1 MPDPPIQGYQLGV
14 DVGGTFTDVYVFN
27 PHGQT
32 ARAKVPTT
40 TPDQSIGIQQGIA
53 KVRELL
59 HGQQDGWA
67 GSFQF
72 IHHGTTTATNAVLE
86 GKGARTAL
94 VVTAGHKDILA
105 LRRSQIPG
113 GLGAWLHFTPPD
125 PIVPLERV
133 VQCRERMSVHG
144 EPVAAVD
151 EDALRRSLRELAVQ
165 QQPPEAVA
173 ISLLNS
179 HSNDAHERLVAR
191 VVREELGE
199 AVAVIASADV
209 LREIGEYER
218 TVTTCTNALVKPVVQ
233 TYLRTLAATLADET
247 DTIRVL
253 KSDGGLT
260 SLALAG
266 ELPVNILM
274 SGPAGGAKGVA
285 DVVAH
290 STPYKNLITLDM
302 GGTSTDCALVYN
314 GQPQLRRETVV
325 DNLSVRAPAVDI
337 KTVGAGGGSITTYME
352 LTETLRVGPESAGA
366 SPGPAC
372 YAKGGRQATVT
383 DANLVLG
390 YLPQTL
396 LGGDFQLDVQA
407 AVAAVDD
414 IAAQMQ
420 LPTRQTA
427 EDIIAL
433 VNETMYGALRLV
445 SVEQGYDPRDF
456 ALVAFGGAG
465 PLHGNAVGQLLGAW
479 PVIIPPS
486 PGILCAQGDVTT
498 KLSHELS
505 TTFIRRVS
513 ETPVAEARGQYAVL
527 EQQCRHTLE
536 RSSAAAAVWKA
547 QYQADL
553 RYKGQALTIT
563 VSLAADELQGDDSE
577 SWHAALRAKFD
588 RQHQQLFTY
597 CLPDFELELMRLGV
611 VLEDAS
617 PGIDIPAVRAG
628 DSREPPADA
637 LVGEQTI
644 IVQGLE
650 QQARLWDRQRLSR
663 EGICVSGPCIIT
675 EMDSNTLVLPGYYGQ
690 IDRIGNIL
698 ISPVDDDEEKN
709 QKQPREASDSH
720 TPESAGQLVKTTPLI
735 STLVSAA
742 LASIRG
748 EMDKMMLRCS
758 MSPAIR
764 EQQDEFNVI
773 TTAQGQML
781 VGQFGSF
788 ITQFLAVWHG
798 SIDEGDV
805 FVTNDTYQVQGAIS
819 HLNDVIVLL
828 PIFHDHRLIGW
839 ASQFGHLTDVG
850 GIVPG
855 SMSINATSVFDD
867 GVQIPCIKLYA
878 RGVVNADLVELL
890 CRNSRQP
897 AWYRSDLTALVAAC
911 SMAATRVR
919 ELASRFGVEVY
930 LAACAELLHRNRTG
944 LAKIVERQFDDRE
957 SSFTDF
963 VDDDGH
969 GVGPWALACSMKKV
983 DGHRLRFDWA
993 GTAPQSSH
1001 SINFY
1006 LSETMFRMFIGYYL
1020 IAAAAPGTVI
1030 NDGFHD
1036 LIDVHIPE
1044 GSVLKPVRPAPISC
1058 RTHLMGRTL
1067 DIVQALIGQKQDS
1080 YQAAAGFSD
1089 SPHFFYSGFKPSG
1102 EWYQLYQIGF
1112 GGVPARQAGDGPDC
1126 HCLFPAI
1133 KSIPTESIELNY
1145 PLRIEANESV
1155 ADSGG
1160 PGYFRGGNAQR
1171 TLYRFLARG
1180 EFSLHDDRWFTKPW
1194 GLRGGKPGQR
1204 SRKVLYRRQ
1213 SGNTT
1218 PEILPS
1224 KCDHV
1229 RVDPGDLLEW
1239 VTWGGGGLG
1248 DPLTRPA
1255 EKVALEARRKLVT
1268 VEGAR
1273 RGYGVVVSPE
1283 GFAVNEAET
1292 DELRTQMRLERAQ
1305 LGEEA
1310 PVYDRGGS
1318 IEELSRTAVEET
1330 GLQAPLP
1337 QWEMELYGPHVA
1349 LEYVQNWYAQMKQ
1362 QGGWALQ

>member
-1 MPDPPIQGYQLGV
+1 MGDAQPDQGYQLGV
-14 DVGGTFTDVYVFN
+14 DVGGTFTDVYVFT
-27 PHGQT
+27 PCGQT
-32 ARAKVPTT
+32 VRAKVPTT
-40 TPDQSIGIQQGIA
+40 IPDQSIGIKNGISKA
-53 KVRELL
+53 RLILKE
-59 HGQQDGWA
+59 QFGWA
-67 GSFQF
+67 GTFQF

-113 GLGAWLHFTPPD
+113 GLGAWLHWTPPE

-133 VQCRERMSVHG
+133 VQCKERMSVQG
-144 EPVAAVD
+144 EPVTAVD
-151 EDALRRSLRELAVQ
+151 VQDLRDGLRELAKQ
-165 QQPPEAVA
+165 KPEAVA

-179 HSNDAHERLVAR
+179 HSNDKHEREVKE
-191 VVREELGE
+191 VVREELGSQ
-199 AVAVIASADV
+199 VAVICSADV
-209 LREIGEYER
+209 LREVGEYER
-218 TVTTCTNALVKPVVQ
+218 TVTTCTNTLVKPVVQ
-233 TYLRTLAATLADET
+233 TYLQNLSQALAKESE
-247 DTIRVL
+247 TIRVL

-260 SLALAG
+260 SLTLAS

-274 SGPAGGAKGVA
+274 SGPAGGVKGVA
-285 DVVAH
+285 DVVARG
-290 STPYKNLITLDM
+290 TPYKNLITLDM
-302 GGTSTDCALVYN
+302 GGTSTDCALIYN

-325 DNLSVRAPAVDI
+325 DNLSVKAPAVDI

-366 SPGPAC
+366 VPGPAC
-372 YAKGGRQATVT
+372 YEKGGKQATVT

-390 YLPQTL
+390 YLPRNL
-396 LGGDFQLDVQA
+396 LGGDFALNMEA
-407 AVAAVDD
+407 ALTAVSE
-414 IAAQMQ
+414 IASQMK
-420 LPTRQTA
+420 LPVTQTA
-427 EDIIAL
+427 EDIITII
-433 VNETMYGALRLV
+433 NETMYGALRLV

-465 PLHGNAVGQLLGAW
+465 PLHANAVGQLLGAW

-498 KLSHELS
+498 KLRHEQS
-505 TTFIRRVS
+505 TTFIHLVS
-513 ETPVAEARGQYAVL
+513 ETNVSEINEQYRIL
-527 EQQCRHTLE
+527 EEKCRETLQ
-536 RSSAAAAVWKA
+536 RSSGENWPMTWKSA
-547 QYQADL
+547 YQADL

-563 VSLAADELQGDDSE
+563 VDMTDEELKLSAE
-577 SWHAALRAKFD
+577 EWNAILRERFD
-588 RQHQQLFTY
+588 QQHQQLFTY
-597 CLPDFELELMRLGV
+597 TLPDFELELMRLGV
-611 VLEDAS
+611 ILEDAS
-617 PGIDIPAVRAG
+617 PSIDIPSVEKATSP
-628 DSREPPADA
+628 DPPAGA
-637 LVGEQTI
+637 KLGEQTI
-644 IVQGLE
+644 IVQGKE
-650 QQARLWDRQRLSR
+650 QLATLWDRQQITNQ
-663 EGICVSGPCIIT
+663 GIQVVGPCIVS
-675 EMDSNTLVLPGYYGQ
+675 EMDSNTLILPGYFGEV
-690 IDRIGNIL
+690 DKIGNIL
-698 ISPVDDDEEKN
+698 INPLDKRPVAPI
-709 QKQPREASDSH
+709 QHTAASAN
-720 TPESAGQLVKTTPLI
+720 ELVKSTPLI
-735 STLVSAA
+735 PTLISST

-773 TTAQGQML
+773 TDANGKML

-788 ITQFLAVWHG
+788 ITEFLKIWHG
-798 SIDEGDV
+798 TIEEGDI
-805 FVTNDTYQVQGAIS
+805 FITNDTYQVQGAIS
-819 HLNDVIVLL
+819 HLNDIIVFL
-828 PIFHDHRLIGW
+828 PIFHEHRLIGY
-839 ASQFGHLTDVG
+839 ASQFGHITDVG

-867 GVQIPCIKLYA
+867 GVQIPCIKLYSK
-878 RGVVNADLVELL
+878 GVMNADIVELL

-897 AWYRSDLTALVAAC
+897 AWYRSDLTAIIAAC

-919 ELASRFGVEVY
+919 ELATRFGQEVY
-930 LAACAELLHRNRTG
+930 LASCNELLYRNRTG
-944 LAKIVERQFDDRE
+944 FAKIVERQFNDNDTI
-957 SSFTDF
+957 FTDF

-969 GVGPWALACSMKKV
+969 GVGPWALTCSMKKV
-983 DGHRLRFDWA
+983 DGNRLMFDWS
-993 GTAPQSSH
+993 GTSPQSEH

-1030 NDGFHD
+1030 NDGFHE

-1044 GSVLKPVRPAPISC
+1044 GTVLKPVRPAPISC

-1067 DIVQALIGQKQDS
+1067 DIVQALIGQKNSD

-1160 PGYFRGGNAQR
+1160 AGYFRGGNAQR

-1194 GLRGGKPGQR
+1194 GLKGGKPGQR
-1204 SRKVLYRRQ
+1204 SSKVLYRY
-1213 SGNTT
+1213 SKYAVD
-1218 PEILPS
+1218 PPKEILPS
-1224 KCDHV
+1224 KCDHI

-1255 EKVALEARRKLVT
+1255 EKVALEVHRKLVT
-1268 VEGAR
+1268 IEGAR
-1273 RGYGVVVSPE
+1273 QGYGVVVRDDFTVDQE
-1283 GFAVNEAET
+1283 KTKA
-1292 DELRTQMRLERAQ
+1292 LRTKMKMEQTQ
-1305 LGEEA
+1305 ISSTSI
-1310 PVYDRGGS
+1310 YDRGGNLD
-1318 IEELSRTAVEET
+1318 ILRETCLKET
-1330 GLQAPLP
+1330 GLEAPLP
-1337 QWEMELYGPHVA
+1337 QWETELYGPHSG
-1349 LEYVQNWYAQMKQ
+1349 LEYVQNWYAEMKVNK
-1362 QGGWALQ
+1362 GWQLD

>member
-1 MPDPPIQGYQLGV
+1 MGDAQFYQGYQLGV
-14 DVGGTFTDVYVFN
+14 DVGGTFTDVYVFT

-32 ARAKVPTT
+32 VRAKVPTT
-40 TPDQSIGIQQGIA
+40 IPDQSVGIKNGIA
-53 KVRELL
+53 KARLILKEKF
-59 HGQQDGWA
+59 GWS
-67 GSFQF
+67 GTFQF

-113 GLGAWLHFTPPD
+113 GLGAWLHWTPPE

-133 VQCRERMSVHG
+133 VQCKERMSVQG
-144 EPVAAVD
+144 EPVTAVD
-151 EDALRRSLRELAVQ
+151 VEDLRQGLQELAKQ
-165 QQPPEAVA
+165 KPEAVA

-179 HSNDAHERLVAR
+179 HSNDKHEREVKEI
-191 VVREELGE
+191 VRKELGPE
-199 AVAVIASADV
+199 VAVICSADV
-209 LREIGEYER
+209 LREVGEYER
-218 TVTTCTNALVKPVVQ
+218 TVTTCTNTLVKPVVE
-233 TYLRTLAATLADET
+233 TYLRNLSQTLAEESE
-247 DTIRVL
+247 TIRVL

-260 SLALAG
+260 SLTLAS

-274 SGPAGGAKGVA
+274 SGPAGGVKGVA
-285 DVVAH
+285 DVVAR

-302 GGTSTDCALVYN
+302 GGTSTDCALIYN

-325 DNLSVRAPAVDI
+325 ENLSVRSPAVDI

-366 SPGPAC
+366 VPGPAC
-372 YAKGGRQATVT
+372 YEKGGKQATVT

-390 YLPQTL
+390 YLPKTL
-396 LGGDFQLDVQA
+396 LGGDFALNMEA
-407 AVAAVDD
+407 ALSAVGE
-414 IAAQMQ
+414 IASQMK
-420 LPTRQTA
+420 LSVTQTA
-427 EDIIAL
+427 EDIISII
-433 VNETMYGALRLV
+433 NETMYGALRLV

-465 PLHGNAVGQLLGAW
+465 PLHANAVGQLLGAW
-479 PVIIPPS
+479 PVIVPPS

-498 KLSHELS
+498 KLRHEQS
-505 TTFIRRVS
+505 TTFIRLVS
-513 ETPVAEARGQYAVL
+513 ETTTDEAQKQYKCL
-527 EQQCRHTLE
+527 EHQCRETLTK
-536 RSSAAAAVWKA
+536 SSGVNWPVTWKPS
-547 QYQADL
+547 YQADL

-563 VSLAADELQGDDSE
+563 VDLLAEELILDTQG
-577 SWHAALRAKFD
+577 WHKILREKFD
-588 RQHQQLFTY
+588 QQHEQLFTY

-611 VLEDAS
+611 VLEEAS
-617 PGIDIPAVRAG
+617 PSIDIPKVGKAKTT
-628 DSREPPADA
+628 EPPVDA
-637 LVGEQTI
+637 KIGEQTI
-644 IVQGLE
+644 IVQGKE
-650 QQARLWDRQRLSR
+650 QLATLWDRQKITK
-663 EGICVSGPCIIT
+663 EGVRVEGPCIIS
-675 EMDSNTLVLPGYYGQ
+675 EMDSNTLILPGYIGE
-690 IDRIGNIL
+690 IDSIGNIL
-698 ISPVDDDEEKN
+698 INPLDKKAADVT
-709 QKQPREASDSH
+709 QH
-720 TPESAGQLVKTTPLI
+720 TAESANQLVKSTPLI
-735 STLVSAA
+735 PTLISST

-773 TTAQGQML
+773 TDANGKML

-788 ITQFLAVWHG
+788 ITEFLKVWHG
-798 SIDEGDV
+798 TIEEGDI
-805 FVTNDTYQVQGAIS
+805 FITNDTYQVQGAIS
-819 HLNDVIVLL
+819 HLNDIIVFL
-828 PIFHDHRLIGW
+828 PIFHEHRLIGY

-867 GVQIPCIKLYA
+867 GVQIPCIKLFNK
-878 RGVVNADLVELL
+878 GVMNEDIVELL

-897 AWYRSDLTALVAAC
+897 AWYRSDLTAIIAAC

-919 ELASRFGVEVY
+919 ELATRFGQEVY
-930 LAACAELLHRNRTG
+930 LASCNELLYRNRSG
-944 LAKIVERQFDDRE
+944 LAKIVERQFDDEE
-957 SSFTDF
+957 STFTDY

-969 GVGPWALACSMKKV
+969 GVGPWRLSCSMEKI
-983 DGHRLRFDWA
+983 DGNRLKFDWK
-993 GTAPQSSH
+993 GTSPQSQH

-1006 LSETMFRMFIGYYL
+1006 LSETMFKMFIGYYL

-1044 GSVLKPVRPAPISC
+1044 GTVLKPVRPAPISC

-1067 DIVQALIGQKQDS
+1067 DIVQALIGQKDDA

-1089 SPHFFYSGFKPSG
+1089 SPHFFYSGFKPNG

-1160 PGYFRGGNAQR
+1160 PGFFRGGNAQR

-1194 GLRGGKPGQR
+1194 GLKGSAENPPT
-1204 SRKVLYRRQ
+1204 V
-1213 SGNTT
+1213 
-1218 PEILPS
+1218 ILPS
-1224 KCDHV
+1224 KCDHI

-1239 VTWGGGGLG
+1239 ITWGGGGLG

-1255 EKVALEARRKLVT
+1255 EKVALEVHRKLVT
-1268 VEGAR
+1268 IEGAR
-1273 RGYGVVVSPE
+1273 KGYGVVVKDDFTVDEE
-1283 GFAVNEAET
+1283 GT
-1292 DELRTQMRLERAQ
+1292 KTLRAQMTKERAE
-1305 LGEEA
+1305 LGDV
-1310 PVYDRGGS
+1310 PLYDRGGGL
-1318 IEELSRTAVEET
+1318 EELRKTCLEET
-1330 GLQAPLP
+1330 GLEPPIP
-1337 QWEMELYGPHVA
+1337 QWDTELYGPHSG
-1349 LEYVQNWYAQMKQ
+1349 LKYVQNWYEMMRLLSKTAREQAQQ
-1362 QGGWALQ
+1362 NRDQGSI

>member
-1 MPDPPIQGYQLGV
+1 MGDSQPDQGYQLGV
-14 DVGGTFTDVYVFN
+14 DVGGTFTDVYVFT
-27 PHGQT
+27 PCGQT
-32 ARAKVPTT
+32 VRAKVPTT
-40 TPDQSIGIQQGIA
+40 IPDQSVGIKNGIA
-53 KVRELL
+53 KARLIL
-59 HGQQDGWA
+59 NDQFGWS
-67 GSFQF
+67 GTFQF

-113 GLGAWLHFTPPD
+113 GLGAWLHWTPPE

-133 VQCRERMSVHG
+133 IQCKERMSVQG
-144 EPVAAVD
+144 EPVTAVD
-151 EDALRRSLRELAVQ
+151 VEDLRNGLRELAKQ
-165 QQPPEAVA
+165 NPEAVA

-179 HSNDAHERLVAR
+179 HSNDKHEREVKE
-191 VVREELGE
+191 VVCEELGPE
-199 AVAVIASADV
+199 VAVICSADV
-209 LREIGEYER
+209 LREVGEYER
-218 TVTTCTNALVKPVVQ
+218 TVTTCTNTLVKPVVQ
-233 TYLRTLAATLADET
+233 TYLQNLSEALAKESE
-247 DTIRVL
+247 TIRVL

-260 SLALAG
+260 SLILAS

-274 SGPAGGAKGVA
+274 SGPAGGVKGVA
-285 DVVAH
+285 DVVARG
-290 STPYKNLITLDM
+290 TPYKNLITLDM
-302 GGTSTDCALVYN
+302 GGTSTDCALIYN

-325 DNLSVRAPAVDI
+325 DNLSVRSPAVDI

-366 SPGPAC
+366 VPGPAC
-372 YAKGGRQATVT
+372 YEKGGKQATVT

-390 YLPQTL
+390 YLPKNL
-396 LGGDFQLDVQA
+396 LGGDFALNMESA
-407 AVAAVDD
+407 LTAVSE
-414 IAAQMQ
+414 IASQMK
-420 LPTRQTA
+420 LPVTQTA
-427 EDIIAL
+427 EDIITII
-433 VNETMYGALRLV
+433 NETMYGALRLV

-465 PLHGNAVGQLLGAW
+465 PLHANAVGQLLGAW

-498 KLSHELS
+498 KLRHEQS
-505 TTFIRRVS
+505 TTFIHLVS
-513 ETPVAEARGQYAVL
+513 ETNVSEVNEQFCML
-527 EQQCRHTLE
+527 EKECRETLQ
-536 RSSAAAAVWKA
+536 RSSGENWPTTWKA
-547 QYQADL
+547 AYQADL

-563 VSLAADELQGDDSE
+563 VDMAAEDLKLSADAWDTI
-577 SWHAALRAKFD
+577 LRERFD
-588 RQHQQLFTY
+588 QQHQQLFTY
-597 CLPDFELELMRLGV
+597 TLPDFELELMRLGV
-611 VLEDAS
+611 ILEDAS
-617 PGIDIPAVRAG
+617 PSIGIPKVEKAT
-628 DSREPPADA
+628 SSEPPTDA
-637 LVGEQTI
+637 KLGEQTI
-644 IVQGLE
+644 IVQGKE
-650 QQARLWDRQRLSR
+650 QLATLWDRQKITKQ
-663 EGICVSGPCIIT
+663 GVQIVGPCIVS
-675 EMDSNTLVLPGYYGQ
+675 EMDSNTLVLPGYFGE
-690 IDRIGNIL
+690 IDEIGNIL
-698 ISPVDDDEEKN
+698 IQPLNKKPVAPI
-709 QKQPREASDSH
+709 QHTAASAN
-720 TPESAGQLVKTTPLI
+720 ELVKSTPLI
-735 STLVSAA
+735 PTLISST

-773 TTAQGQML
+773 TDANGKML

-788 ITQFLAVWHG
+788 ITEFLKIWHG
-798 SIDEGDV
+798 TIEEGDI
-805 FVTNDTYQVQGAIS
+805 FITNDTYQVQGAIS
-819 HLNDVIVLL
+819 HLNDIIVFL
-828 PIFHDHRLIGW
+828 PIFHEHRLIGY
-839 ASQFGHLTDVG
+839 ASQFGHITDVG

-878 RGVVNADLVELL
+878 KGVMNADIVELL

-897 AWYRSDLTALVAAC
+897 AWYRSDLTAIIAAC

-919 ELASRFGVEVY
+919 ELATRFSQEVY
-930 LAACAELLHRNRTG
+930 LASCNEHLYRNRTG
-944 LAKIVERQFDDRE
+944 LAKIVERQFNDND
-957 SSFTDF
+957 SKFTDF

-969 GVGPWALACSMKKV
+969 GVGPWALTCSMKKV
-983 DGHRLRFDWA
+983 DGNRLMFDWS
-993 GTAPQSSH
+993 GTSPQSEH

-1030 NDGFHD
+1030 NDGFHE

-1044 GSVLKPVRPAPISC
+1044 GTVLKPVRPAPISC

-1067 DIVQALIGQKQDS
+1067 DIVQALIGQKNSD

-1089 SPHFFYSGFKPSG
+1089 SPHFFYSGFKPNG

-1160 PGYFRGGNAQR
+1160 AGYFRGGNAQR

-1194 GLRGGKPGQR
+1194 GLKGGKPGQR
-1204 SRKVLYRRQ
+1204 SSKVLYRYSKCAADPPR
-1213 SGNTT
+1213 
-1218 PEILPS
+1218 EILPS
-1224 KCDHV
+1224 KCDHI

-1255 EKVALEARRKLVT
+1255 EKVALEVHRKLVT
-1268 VEGAR
+1268 IEGAR
-1273 RGYGVVVSPE
+1273 RGYGVVVRSDFTVDRE
-1283 GFAVNEAET
+1283 ETEA
-1292 DELRTQMRLERAQ
+1292 LRMKKKMEHTQMSSESI
-1305 LGEEA
+1305 
-1310 PVYDRGGS
+1310 YDRGGS
-1318 IEELSRTAVEET
+1318 LDTLRETCLKET
-1330 GLQAPLP
+1330 GLEAPLP
-1337 QWEMELYGPHVA
+1337 QWETELYGPHSG
-1349 LEYVQNWYAQMKQ
+1349 LEYVQKWYSEMKVNK
-1362 QGGWALQ
+1362 GWQLD

>member
-1 MPDPPIQGYQLGV
+1 MSDSPTNQGYKLGV
-14 DVGGTFTDVYVFN
+14 DVGGTFTDVYIFT

-32 ARAKVPTT
+32 VRAKVPTT
-40 TPDQSIGIQQGIA
+40 IPDQSVGIQNGITKA
-53 KVRELL
+53 RQLL
-59 HGQQDGWA
+59 KERFDWSGT
-67 GSFQF
+67 FQF

-86 GKGARTAL
+86 GKGARTGL
-94 VVTAGHKDILA
+94 VVTSGHKDILA

-113 GLGAWLHFTPPD
+113 GLGAWLNFTPPD
-125 PIVPLERV
+125 PVVPLERV
-133 VQCRERMSVHG
+133 VQCTERMSVHG
-144 EPVAAVD
+144 EPVTDVD
-151 EDALRRSLRELAVQ
+151 VEGLRHSLQALVRQR
-165 QQPPEAVA
+165 PEAVA

-179 HSNDAHERLVAR
+179 HSNDAHERIVAR
-191 VVREELGE
+191 VVQEELGPD
-199 AVAVIASADV
+199 VAVICSADV
-209 LREIGEYER
+209 LREVGEYER

-233 TYLRTLAATLADET
+233 TYLRNLSEKLAPES

-302 GGTSTDCALVYN
+302 GGTSTDCALIYN

-325 DNLSVRAPAVDI
+325 ENLSVRSPAVDI
-337 KTVGAGGGSITTYME
+337 HTVGAGGGSITTYME

-366 SPGPAC
+366 APGPAC
-372 YAKGGRQATVT
+372 YGKGGRQATVT

-390 YLPQTL
+390 YLPKTL
-396 LGGDFQLDVQA
+396 LGGEFALDVQA
-407 AVAAVDD
+407 AVAAVED
-414 IAAQMQ
+414 IATQMK
-420 LPTRQTA
+420 LPVPQTA
-427 EDIIAL
+427 EDIITII
-433 VNETMYGALRLV
+433 NETMYGALRLV
-445 SVEQGYDPRDF
+445 SVEQGYDPREF

-465 PLHGNAVGQLLGAW
+465 PLHANAVGELLGAW
-479 PVIIPPS
+479 PVIVPPS

-498 KLSHELS
+498 KLSHEQS
-505 TTFIRRVS
+505 TTFIRLIT
-513 ETPVAEARGQYAVL
+513 ETTAEDARARYAAL
-527 EQQCRHTLE
+527 EAQCRETLQRTAGE
-536 RSSAAAAVWKA
+536 SGPTEWTSK
-547 QYQADL
+547 YQADL

-563 VSLAADELQGDDSE
+563 VDLDAAELAALDTPG
-577 SWHAALRAKFD
+577 WHGGLRAKFD

-597 CLPDFELELMRLGV
+597 TLPDFELELMRLGV

-617 PGIDIPAVRAG
+617 PGIDIPQVGAAA
-628 DSREPPADA
+628 SPAPPAEA
-637 LVGEQTI
+637 RVGEQTI
-644 IVQGLE
+644 IVRGVE
-650 QQARLWDRQRLSR
+650 QTATLWDRQSITQQGVR
-663 EGICVSGPCIIT
+663 VDGPCIIT
-675 EMDSNTLVLPGYYGQ
+675 EMDSNTLILPGYYGE
-690 IDRIGNIL
+690 IDAIGNIL
-698 ISPVDDDEEKN
+698 IQPVDHK
-709 QKQPREASDSH
+709 PRDAVESH
-720 TPESAGQLVKTTPLI
+720 TPETAGELVRSTPLI
-735 STLVSAA
+735 PTLVGAA
-742 LASIRG
+742 LGSIRG

-773 TTAQGQML
+773 TNSAGKML

-788 ITQFLAVWHG
+788 ITQFLEIWHG
-798 SIDEGDV
+798 TIEEGDI

-819 HLNDVIVLL
+819 HLNDLIVLL
-828 PIFHDHRLIGW
+828 PIFHEGQIIGW

-850 GIVPG
+850 GMVPG
-855 SMSINATSVFDD
+855 SMSINSTSVFDD
-867 GVQIPCIKLYA
+867 GVQVPCVKLYA
-878 RGVVNADLVELL
+878 RGVLNADLIELL
-890 CRNSRQP
+890 ARNSRQP
-897 AWYRSDLTALVAAC
+897 AWYRSDLSALVAAC
-911 SMAATRVR
+911 TMAATRVR
-919 ELASRFGVEVY
+919 ELAARFGREVY
-930 LAACAELLHRNRTG
+930 LAACAELLHRNRAG
-944 LAKIVERQFDDRE
+944 LAKIVERQFDDLE
-957 SSFTDF
+957 SRFTDF

-969 GVGPWALACSMKKV
+969 GVGPWALSCSMRKI
-983 DGHRLRFDWA
+983 DGNRLRFDWS
-993 GTAPQSSH
+993 GTSPQSTH

-1036 LIDVHIPE
+1036 LVDVYIPE
-1044 GSVLKPVRPAPISC
+1044 GTVLKPVRPAPISC

-1067 DIVQALIGQKQDS
+1067 DIVQALIGQKHDA

-1089 SPHFFYSGFKPSG
+1089 SPHFFYSGFKPDG

-1145 PLRIEANESV
+1145 PLRIEANESM

-1160 PGYFRGGNAQR
+1160 PGFYRGGNAQR

-1194 GLRGGKPGQR
+1194 GLKGGKPGSR
-1204 SRKVLYRRQ
+1204 SRKVLYRHSQ
-1213 SGNTT
+1213 SATNPPT
-1218 PEILPS
+1218 EILPS

-1255 EKVALEARRKLVT
+1255 EKVALEVSRHLVT
-1268 VEGAR
+1268 FDGAR
-1273 RGYGVVVSPE
+1273 QGYGVVVTE
-1283 GFAVNEAET
+1283 DYKVDTAAT
-1292 DELRTQMRLERAQ
+1292 DALRTEMRLERAQ
-1305 LGEEA
+1305 LGEP
-1310 PVYDRGGS
+1310 PVYDRGGT
-1318 IEELSRTAVEET
+1318 IEELRQSCLAET
-1330 GLQAPLP
+1330 GLEPPLP
-1337 QWEMELYGPHVA
+1337 QWEVDVYGPHSGVP
-1349 LEYVQNWYAQMKQ
+1349 YVRQWYDEMKTKN
-1362 QGGWALQ
+1362 GWDL

>member
-1 MPDPPIQGYQLGV
+1 MHGPADQGYQLGV
-14 DVGGTFTDVYVFN
+14 DVGGTFTDVYVFT
-27 PHGQT
+27 PHGKT
-32 ARAKVPTT
+32 VRAKVPTSL
-40 TPDQSIGIQQGIA
+40 PDQSIGIQQGIA
-53 KVRELL
+53 KARGILKE
-59 HGQQDGWA
+59 QFGWS
-67 GSFQF
+67 GTFQF

-94 VVTAGHKDILA
+94 IVTAGHKDVLA

-113 GLGAWLHFTPPD
+113 GLGAWLHWTPPE

-133 VQCRERMSVHG
+133 VQCKERMSVQG
-144 EPVAAVD
+144 DPVTPVD
-151 EDALRRSLRELAVQ
+151 IEDLRQSLRDLARQ
-165 QQPPEAVA
+165 KPEAVA

-179 HSNDAHERLVAR
+179 HSNDAHEREVEKI
-191 VVREELGE
+191 VRQELGSE
-199 AVAVIASADV
+199 IAINCSADV
-209 LREIGEYER
+209 LREVGEYER
-218 TVTTCTNALVKPVVQ
+218 TVTTCTNTLVKPVVEK
-233 TYLRTLAATLADET
+233 YLHNLSESLATESEA
-247 DTIRVL
+247 IRVL

-260 SLALAG
+260 SLTLAS

-274 SGPAGGAKGVA
+274 SGPAGGVKGVA
-285 DVVAH
+285 DVVAR

-302 GGTSTDCALVYN
+302 GGTSTDCALIYN

-325 DNLSVRAPAVDI
+325 ESHSVRAPAVDI

-352 LTETLRVGPESAGA
+352 LTDTLRVGPESAGA
-366 SPGPAC
+366 TPGPAS
-372 YAKGGRQATVT
+372 YGKGGNQATVT

-390 YLPQTL
+390 YLPKTL
-396 LGGDFQLDVQA
+396 LGGEFALDVAAATA
-407 AVAAVDD
+407 AVED
-414 IAAQMQ
+414 IARQMK
-420 LPTRQTA
+420 LPLIQTA
-427 EDIIAL
+427 EDIITII
-433 VNETMYGALRLV
+433 NETMYGALRLV
-445 SVEQGYDPRDF
+445 SVEQGYDPREF

-465 PLHGNAVGQLLGAW
+465 PLHANAVGELLGAW

-498 KLSHELS
+498 KLRHEQS
-505 TTFIRRVS
+505 ATFIRIVS
-513 ETPVAEARGQYAVL
+513 STTVTEAREQYQSL
-527 EQQCRHTLE
+527 DRECRETLS
-536 RSSAAAAVWKA
+536 RTAGDLWPVSWKTA
-547 QYQADL
+547 YQADL
-553 RYKGQALTIT
+553 RYKGQALMITIDLDERD
-563 VSLAADELQGDDSE
+563 LALGTEE
-577 SWHAALRAKFD
+577 WHHVLRRKFD
-588 RQHQQLFTY
+588 QQHQQMFTY

-617 PGIDIPAVRAG
+617 PSIEVPHVEKATM
-628 DSREPPADA
+628 PPSDA
-637 LVGEQTI
+637 KIGEQTI
-644 IVQGLE
+644 VVQGEEKL
-650 QQARLWDRQRLSR
+650 ATLWDRQKITKH
-663 EGICVSGPCIIT
+663 GIRVDGPCIIS
-675 EMDSNTLVLPGYYGQ
+675 EMDSNTLILPGYFGE
-690 IDRIGNIL
+690 IDSIGNIL
-698 ISPVDDDEEKN
+698 INPVDK
-709 QKQPREASDSH
+709 KPPVAVSH
-720 TPESAGQLVKTTPLI
+720 TAESAKELVTTTPLI
-735 STLVSAA
+735 PTLISST

-773 TTAQGQML
+773 TDCDGKML

-788 ITQFLAVWHG
+788 ITQFLDVWDG
-798 SIDEGDV
+798 SIEEGDV
-805 FVTNDTYQVQGAIS
+805 FITNDTYQVQGAIS
-819 HLNDVIVLL
+819 HLNDIIALL
-828 PIFHDHRLIGW
+828 PIFHNGRLIGF

-867 GVQIPCIKLYA
+867 GVQIPCIKLYS
-878 RGVVNADLVELL
+878 RGVMNKDLVDLL

-897 AWYRSDLTALVAAC
+897 AWYRSDLTAIVASC
-911 SMAATRVR
+911 SMAATRVC
-919 ELASRFGVEVY
+919 ELATRFGAEVY
-930 LAACAELLHRNRTG
+930 LAACSELLSRNRSG
-944 LAKIVERQFDDRE
+944 FAKIIERQFDDQE
-957 SSFTDF
+957 SIFTDF

-969 GVGPWALACSMKKV
+969 GVGPWALTCSMKKI
-983 DGHRLRFDWA
+983 DGNRLKFDWS
-993 GTAPQSSH
+993 GTSPQSER

-1036 LIDVHIPE
+1036 LIDVHIPQ

-1058 RTHLMGRTL
+1058 RTHLLGRTL

-1089 SPHFFYSGFKPSG
+1089 SPHFFYSGFKPDG

-1133 KSIPTESIELNY
+1133 KSIPTEIIELNY

-1160 PGYFRGGNAQR
+1160 AGYHRGGNAQR

-1194 GLRGGKPGQR
+1194 GLKGGKPGQR
-1204 SRKVLYRRQ
+1204 SRKILYRY
-1213 SGNTT
+1213 SKSEDSPPT
-1218 PEILPS
+1218 EILPS

-1255 EKVALEARRKLVT
+1255 EKVALEVHRKLVT

-1273 RGYGVVVSPE
+1273 IAYGVVVKDD
-1283 GFAVNEAET
+1283 FTVHEAET
-1292 DELRTQMRLERAQ
+1292 EALRTQLQMQRSQ
-1305 LGEEA
+1305 LDQ
-1310 PVYDRGGS
+1310 PSIYDRGGS
-1318 IEELSRTAVEET
+1318 IEQLRKTCLQET
-1330 GLQAPLP
+1330 GLDAPLP
-1337 QWEMELYGPHVA
+1337 QWETDLYGPHA
-1349 LEYVQNWYAQMKQ
+1349 GLSYVRDWFTEMKSRK
-1362 QGGWALQ
+1362 GWELS

>member
-1 MPDPPIQGYQLGV
+1 MRDPAAIQGYQLGV
-14 DVGGTFTDVYVFN
+14 DVGGTFTDVYVFT

-32 ARAKVPTT
+32 FRAKVPTT
-40 TPDQSIGIQQGIA
+40 IPDQSIGIQNGIV
-53 KVRELL
+53 KVRRILE
-59 HGQQDGWA
+59 QEVGWS
-67 GSFQF
+67 GTFQF

-113 GLGAWLHFTPPD
+113 GLGAWLHWTPPE

-133 VQCRERMSVHG
+133 VQCHERMSVHG
-144 EPVAAVD
+144 EPVTPVD
-151 EDALRRSLRELAVQ
+151 EDALRQSLRELASQ
-165 QQPPEAVA
+165 QPEAVA

-179 HSNDAHERLVAR
+179 HGNDAHERVVAR
-191 VVREELGE
+191 VIREELGDD
-199 AVAVIASADV
+199 IAIISSADV

-233 TYLRTLAATLADET
+233 TYLRNLADTLSSESE
-247 DTIRVL
+247 TIRVL

-260 SLALAG
+260 SLTLAG

-302 GGTSTDCALVYN
+302 GGTSTDCALIYN

-366 SPGPAC
+366 SPGPAS
-372 YAKGGRQATVT
+372 YGKGGRQATVT

-396 LGGDFQLDVQA
+396 LGGDFQLDMGA
-407 AVAAVDD
+407 AVKAVED
-414 IAAQMQ
+414 IAGQMN
-420 LPTRQTA
+420 LPVTQTA

-433 VNETMYGALRLV
+433 INETMYGALRLV
-445 SVEQGYDPRDF
+445 SVEQGYDPREF

-465 PLHGNAVGQLLGAW
+465 PLHGNAVGELLGAW
-479 PVIIPPS
+479 PVIVPPS

-505 TTFIRRVS
+505 ATFIRLVS
-513 ETPVAEARGQYAVL
+513 ETPVDEARSQYASL
-527 EQQCRHTLE
+527 EQQCRDTLE
-536 RSSAAAAVWKA
+536 RSAGGSWPTTWKA
-547 QYQADL
+547 KYQADL

-563 VSLAADELQGDDSE
+563 VDFTPDELQASSNDND
-577 SWHAALRAKFD
+577 WHQALRAKFD

-597 CLPDFELELMRLGV
+597 CLPDFELELMRLSV

-617 PGIDIPAVRAG
+617 PSITIPAVEQTK
-628 DSREPPADA
+628 SHEPPADA
-637 LVGEQTI
+637 QVSVQTI
-644 IVQGLE
+644 IVKGQKQE
-650 QQARLWDRQRLSR
+650 ATVWDRQKLSF
-663 EGICVSGPCIIT
+663 EGVRVSGPCIIT
-675 EMDSNTLVLPGYYGQ
+675 EMDSNTLILPGYYGE

-698 ISPVDDDEEKN
+698 IYPVE
-709 QKQPREASDSH
+709 QKPVQATDSH
-720 TPESAGQLVKTTPLI
+720 TAASAGELVKSTPLI
-735 STLVSAA
+735 ATLVSAA
-742 LASIRG
+742 LASVRG

-773 TTAQGQML
+773 TNSAGQML

-788 ITQFLAVWHG
+788 ITQFLSVWHG
-798 SIDEGDV
+798 TIEEGDI

-828 PIFHDHRLIGW
+828 PIFHNHRLIGW

-867 GVQIPCIKLYA
+867 GVQIPCVKLYT
-878 RGVVNADLVELL
+878 RGVVNADLIELL

-919 ELASRFGVEVY
+919 ELATRFGVEVY
-930 LAACAELLHRNRTG
+930 LAACDELLHRNRTG
-944 LAKIVERQFDDRE
+944 LAKIVERQFDDQE
-957 SSFTDF
+957 STFTDF
-963 VDDDGH
+963 IDDDGH
-969 GVGPWALACSMKKV
+969 GVGPWALKCSMKKI
-983 DGHRLRFDWA
+983 DGNRLSFDWT

-1006 LSETMFRMFIGYYL
+1006 FSETMFRMFIGYYL

-1036 LIDVHIPE
+1036 LVDVHIPQ
-1044 GSVLKPVRPAPISC
+1044 GTVLKPVRPAPISC

-1067 DIVQALIGQKQDS
+1067 DIIQALIGQKQDE

-1089 SPHFFYSGFKPSG
+1089 SPHFFYSGYKPNG

-1112 GGVPARQAGDGPDC
+1112 GGVPARNAGDGPDC

-1160 PGYFRGGNAQR
+1160 PGFYRGGNAQR

-1204 SRKVLYRRQ
+1204 SRKVLYR
-1213 SGNTT
+1213 SGSTT
-1218 PEILPS
+1218 GVILPS
-1224 KCDHV
+1224 KCDHI
-1229 RVDPGDLLEW
+1229 RVDPDDLLEW

-1248 DPLTRPA
+1248 DPLDRPA
-1255 EKVALEARRKLVT
+1255 EKVALEVRRKLVT

-1273 RGYGVVVSPE
+1273 SGYGVVVD
-1283 GFAVNEAET
+1283 ANLQTNEVDTEQ
-1292 DELRTQMRLERAQ
+1292 LRSQMRLERAQ
-1305 LGEEA
+1305 LGNL
-1310 PVYDRGGS
+1310 PVYDRGGT
-1318 IEELSRTAVEET
+1318 IEQLSKTALQET
-1330 GLQAPLP
+1330 GLEAPSP
-1337 QWEMELYGPHVA
+1337 QWEEELYGPHSG
-1349 LEYVQNWYAQMKQ
+1349 LEYVRNWYADMKEQ
-1362 QGGWALQ
+1362 KGWALL

>member
-1 MPDPPIQGYQLGV
+1 
-14 DVGGTFTDVYVFN
+14 
-27 PHGQT
+27 
-32 ARAKVPTT
+32 
-40 TPDQSIGIQQGIA
+40 
-53 KVRELL
+53 
-59 HGQQDGWA
+59 
-67 GSFQF
+67 
-72 IHHGTTTATNAVLE
+72 
-86 GKGARTAL
+86 
-94 VVTAGHKDILA
+94 
-105 LRRSQIPG
+105 
-113 GLGAWLHFTPPD
+113 
-125 PIVPLERV
+125 
-133 VQCRERMSVHG
+133 
-144 EPVAAVD
+144 
-151 EDALRRSLRELAVQ
+151 
-165 QQPPEAVA
+165 
-173 ISLLNS
+173 
-179 HSNDAHERLVAR
+179 
-191 VVREELGE
+191 
-199 AVAVIASADV
+199 
-209 LREIGEYER
+209 
-218 TVTTCTNALVKPVVQ
+218 
-233 TYLRTLAATLADET
+233 
-247 DTIRVL
+247 
-253 KSDGGLT
+253 
-260 SLALAG
+260 
-266 ELPVNILM
+266 
-274 SGPAGGAKGVA
+274 
-285 DVVAH
+285 
-290 STPYKNLITLDM
+290 
-302 GGTSTDCALVYN
+302 
-314 GQPQLRRETVV
+314 
-325 DNLSVRAPAVDI
+325 
-337 KTVGAGGGSITTYME
+337 ME

-372 YAKGGRQATVT
+372 YGKGGRQATVT

-396 LGGDFQLDVQA
+396 LGGDFQLDLQA
-407 AVAAVDD
+407 AVAAVEE
-414 IAAQMQ
+414 IATQMH
-420 LPTRQTA
+420 LPVAQTA

-445 SVEQGYDPRDF
+445 SVEQGYDPREF

-505 TTFIRRVS
+505 TTFIRLVS
-513 ETPVAEARGQYAVL
+513 ETPVHEARDQYAAL
-527 EQQCRHTLE
+527 EQQCRDTLE
-536 RSSAAAAVWKA
+536 RSSGESWPTTWTAK
-547 QYQADL
+547 YQADL
-553 RYKGQALTIT
+553 RYKGQALTVT
-563 VSLAADELQGDDSE
+563 VGLTAAELQGGDSE
-577 SWHAALRAKFD
+577 GWHHALRAKFD

-597 CLPDFELELMRLGV
+597 CLPDFELELMRLSV

-617 PGIDIPAVRAG
+617 PRIAIPPVGTAA
-628 DSREPPADA
+628 SCEPPADA
-637 LVGEQTI
+637 QVGEQTI
-644 IVQGLE
+644 IVHGQA
-650 QQARLWDRQRLSR
+650 QQAKLWDRQKISR
-663 EGICVSGPCIIT
+663 QGIRVLGPCIIT
-675 EMDSNTLVLPGYYGQ
+675 EMDSNTLILPGYSGE

-698 ISPVDDDEEKN
+698 INPADDRQPRDDD
-709 QKQPREASDSH
+709 AAATDSH
-720 TPESAGQLVKTTPLI
+720 TPASAGELIKSTPLI

-788 ITQFLAVWHG
+788 ITQFLSVWHG
-798 SIDEGDV
+798 TIEEGDV

-828 PIFHDHRLIGW
+828 PIFHEHRLIGW

-878 RGVVNADLVELL
+878 RGVVNADLIELL

-919 ELASRFGVEVY
+919 ELAIRFGVEVY
-930 LAACAELLHRNRTG
+930 LAACAELLARNRTG

-957 SSFTDF
+957 STFTDF

-983 DGHRLRFDWA
+983 DGHRLRFDWS

-1036 LIDVHIPE
+1036 LIDVHIPQ
-1044 GSVLKPVRPAPISC
+1044 GSLLKPVRPAPISC
-1058 RTHLMGRTL
+1058 RTHLLGRTL
-1067 DIVQALIGQKQDS
+1067 DIVQALIGQKQDA

-1204 SRKVLYRRQ
+1204 SRKLLYRSSAQ
-1213 SGNTT
+1213 TT
-1218 PEILPS
+1218 TPAPEILPS

-1255 EKVALEARRKLVT
+1255 EKVALEVRRKLVT

-1273 RGYGVVVSPE
+1273 NGYGVVVRAEDSS
-1283 GFAVNEAET
+1283 VNEAET
-1292 DELRTQMRLERAQ
+1292 DALRTQMRLERAQ
-1305 LGEEA
+1305 LGEA

-1318 IEELSRTAVEET
+1318 IEELSRTAVQET
-1330 GLQAPLP
+1330 GLQAPSP
-1337 QWEMELYGPHVA
+1337 QWEEELYGPHA
-1349 LEYVQNWYAQMKQ
+1349 GLEYVRNWYADMKQ
-1362 QGGWALQ
+1362 QGGWVLQ

>member
-1 MPDPPIQGYQLGV
+1 MQGSRTDQGFQLGV
-14 DVGGTFTDVYVFN
+14 DVGGTFTDIYVFT
-27 PHGQT
+27 PRGKT
-32 ARAKVPTT
+32 VRAKVPTT
-40 TPDQSIGIQQGIA
+40 IPDQSIGIQRGIA
-53 KVRELL
+53 KARQLL
-59 HGQQDGWA
+59 KDQFGWSGA
-67 GSFQF
+67 FQF

-94 VVTAGHKDILA
+94 VVTSGHKDILA

-113 GLGAWLHFTPPD
+113 GLGAWLHWTSPD

-133 VQCRERMSVHG
+133 VQCKERMSVHG
-144 EPVAAVD
+144 ETVRAVD
-151 EDALRRSLRELAVQ
+151 VEDLRHSLRELSRQ
-165 QQPPEAVA
+165 KPEAIA

-179 HSNDAHERLVAR
+179 HSNDSHERAVEQ
-191 VVREELGE
+191 VVREELGND
-199 AVAVIASADV
+199 VAIICSADV
-209 LREIGEYER
+209 LREVGEYER
-218 TVTTCTNALVKPVVQ
+218 TVTTCTNTLVKPVVQ
-233 TYLRTLAATLADET
+233 KYLQNLSEVLAAESE
-247 DTIRVL
+247 TIRVL

-260 SLALAG
+260 SLTLAS

-274 SGPAGGAKGVA
+274 SGPAGGVKGVA
-285 DVVAH
+285 DVVTR

-302 GGTSTDCALVYN
+302 GGTSTDCAVIYN

-325 DNLSVRAPAVDI
+325 GSLSVRAPAIDI

-366 SPGPAC
+366 TPGPAC
-372 YAKGGRQATVT
+372 YGKGGRQATIT

-390 YLPQTL
+390 YLPKTL
-396 LGGDFQLDVQA
+396 LGGEFALDIQA
-407 AVAAVDD
+407 AVTAVEH
-414 IAAQMQ
+414 IAKQMK
-420 LPTRQTA
+420 LPVIQTA
-427 EDIIAL
+427 EDIITMI
-433 VNETMYGALRLV
+433 NETMYGALRLV
-445 SVEQGYDPRDF
+445 SVEQGYDPREF

-465 PLHGNAVGQLLGAW
+465 PLHANAVGELLGAW

-498 KLSHELS
+498 KLRHEQS
-505 TTFIRRVS
+505 ATFIRVVS
-513 ETPVAEARGQYAVL
+513 TTTVAEAREQYNVL
-527 EQQCRHTLE
+527 ERECHETLQ
-536 RSSAAAAVWKA
+536 RTSGSSWPVTWKA
-547 QYQADL
+547 THHADL

-563 VSLAADELQGDDSE
+563 IELGAEHLCLSTE
-577 SWHAALRAKFD
+577 EWHGILRQRFEK
-588 RQHQQLFTY
+588 QHKKMFTY

-617 PGIDIPAVRAG
+617 PNIPTPKIEKVTFNSSPSLNAKI
-628 DSREPPADA
+628 
-637 LVGEQTI
+637 GEQTI
-644 IVQGLE
+644 ILQGKE
-650 QQARLWDRQRLSR
+650 QRASLWDRQKITKQ
-663 EGICVSGPCIIT
+663 GIQVTGPCIIS
-675 EMDSNTLVLPGYYGQ
+675 EMDSNTLILPGYYGE
-690 IDRIGNIL
+690 IDDIGNIL
-698 ISPVDDDEEKN
+698 INPLETKP
-709 QKQPREASDSH
+709 QATITH
-720 TPESAGQLVKTTPLI
+720 TRESANDLVKNTPLI
-735 STLVSAA
+735 PTLISST

-748 EMDKMMLRCS
+748 EMDTMMVRCS

-773 TTAQGQML
+773 TDSNGKML

-788 ITQFLAVWHG
+788 ITQFLDVWDG
-798 SIDEGDV
+798 TIEEGDV
-805 FVTNDTYQVQGAIS
+805 FITNDTYQVQGAIS
-819 HLNDVIVLL
+819 HLNDIIAFL
-828 PIFHDHRLIGW
+828 PIFHDGHIIGY

-867 GVQIPCIKLYA
+867 GVQIPCIKLYT
-878 RGVVNADLVELL
+878 RGVMNSDLVDLL

-897 AWYRSDLTALVAAC
+897 AWYRSDLTAIVASC

-919 ELASRFGVEVY
+919 ELATRFGSEVY
-930 LAACAELLHRNRTG
+930 LAACSELLCRNRNG
-944 LAKIVERQFDDRE
+944 FSKIIERQFDDLE
-957 SSFTDF
+957 SKFTDF

-969 GVGPWALACSMKKV
+969 GVGPWALTCSMKKV
-983 DGHRLRFDWA
+983 DENRLRFDWS
-993 GTAPQSSH
+993 GTSPQSEH

-1044 GSVLKPVRPAPISC
+1044 GTVLKPVRPAPISC

-1067 DIVQALIGQKQDS
+1067 DIVQALIGQKNDS

-1089 SPHFFYSGFKPSG
+1089 SPHFFYSGFKPDG

-1133 KSIPTESIELNY
+1133 KSIPTEIIELNY

-1160 PGYFRGGNAQR
+1160 PGFYRGVNAQR

-1194 GLRGGKPGQR
+1194 GLKGGKPGQR
-1204 SRKVLYRRQ
+1204 SRKILYRYSQ
-1213 SGNTT
+1213 SEESPPTR
-1218 PEILPS
+1218 ILPS
-1224 KCDHV
+1224 KCDHI

-1239 VTWGGGGLG
+1239 ITWGGGGLG

-1255 EKVALEARRKLVT
+1255 EKVALEVHRKLVT
-1268 VEGAR
+1268 MEGAR
-1273 RGYGVVVSPE
+1273 SGYGVVVNAD
-1283 GFAVNEAET
+1283 FMVNEPET
-1292 DELRTQMRLERAQ
+1292 EALRAQ
-1305 LGEEA
+1305 MQMERSLLKESSI
-1310 PVYDRGGS
+1310 YDRGGS
-1318 IEELSRTAVEET
+1318 IERLQETCLQET
-1330 GLQAPLP
+1330 GLEAPLP
-1337 QWEMELYGPHVA
+1337 QWETELYGPHA
-1349 LEYVQNWYAQMKQ
+1349 GLPYVKDWFSSMKVRK
-1362 QGGWALQ
+1362 GWQLS

>member
-1 MPDPPIQGYQLGV
+1 MSDPRGSQGYQLGV
-14 DVGGTFTDVYVFN
+14 DVGGTFTDVYVFT

-32 ARAKVPTT
+32 VRAKVPTT
-40 TPDQSIGIQQGIA
+40 PSDQSIGIQNGITKA
-53 KVRELL
+53 REILKAES
-59 HGQQDGWA
+59 DWS

-113 GLGAWLHFTPPD
+113 GLGAWLHFTPPE

-133 VQCRERMSVHG
+133 VQCKERMSVQG
-144 EPVAAVD
+144 EPVTEVD
-151 EDALRRSLRELAVQ
+151 TEDLRRSLRILAGQ
-165 QQPPEAVA
+165 NPEAVA

-179 HSNDAHERLVAR
+179 HSNDAHERVVQR
-191 VVREELGE
+191 IVREELGDS
-199 AVAVIASADV
+199 VAIICSADV
-209 LREIGEYER
+209 LREVGEYER

-233 TYLRTLAATLADET
+233 TYLRNLADKLTTESE
-247 DTIRVL
+247 TIRVL

-260 SLALAG
+260 SLTLAG

-274 SGPAGGAKGVA
+274 SGPAGGVKGVA
-285 DVVAH
+285 DVVAR
-290 STPYKNLITLDM
+290 STPYKNLVTLDM
-302 GGTSTDCALVYN
+302 GGTSTDCALIYN
-314 GQPQLRRETVV
+314 GQPQLRRETTVE
-325 DNLSVRAPAVDI
+325 NLSVRSPAVDI
-337 KTVGAGGGSITTYME
+337 TTVGAGGGSIATYME

-372 YAKGGRQATVT
+372 YGNNGTEATVT

-390 YLPQTL
+390 YLPSTL
-396 LGGDFQLDVQA
+396 LGGDFALDVKA
-407 AVAAVDD
+407 A
-414 IAAQMQ
+414 IATVESIATQMKLPVSQ
-420 LPTRQTA
+420 LA
-427 EDIIAL
+427 EDIIA
-433 VNETMYGALRLV
+433 VTNETIYGALRLV

-465 PLHGNAVGQLLGAW
+465 PLHANAIGQLLGAW

-498 KLSHELS
+498 KMSHEQS
-505 TTFIRRVS
+505 TTFIRMVS
-513 ETPVAEARGQYAVL
+513 ETTVAEIRNQYAAL
-527 EQQCRHTLE
+527 EQQCQDTLQRNSVE
-536 RSSAAAAVWKA
+536 AYPMMWKA

-563 VSLAADELQGDDSE
+563 VDLEADELATNTDVWRGV
-577 SWHAALRAKFD
+577 LREKFD

-611 VLEDAS
+611 VLVDDS
-617 PGIDIPAVRAG
+617 PNIDIPQVEKTASI
-628 DSREPPADA
+628 DPPADA
-637 LVGEQTI
+637 KVGEQTI
-644 IVQGLE
+644 TVHGE
-650 QQARLWDRQRLSR
+650 QKTATIWDRQKINK
-663 EGICVSGPCIIT
+663 EGVQIKGPCIIT
-675 EMDSNTLVLPGYYGQ
+675 EMDSNTLILPGYYGE
-690 IDRIGNIL
+690 IDSIGNIL
-698 ISPVDDDEEKN
+698 INPLEKKPVESTD
-709 QKQPREASDSH
+709 H
-720 TPESAGQLVKTTPLI
+720 TLESANDLVKRTPLI
-735 STLVSAA
+735 PTLISAA

-773 TTAQGQML
+773 TDAQGKML

-788 ITQFLAVWHG
+788 ITQFLEVWEG
-798 SIDEGDV
+798 TIEEGDV

-819 HLNDVIVLL
+819 HLNDVIVLM
-828 PIFHDHRLIGW
+828 PIFYKHRLIGW

-850 GIVPG
+850 GMVPG

-867 GVQIPCIKLYA
+867 GVQIPCIKLYSG
-878 RGVVNADLVELL
+878 GVMNSDLVELL

-897 AWYRSDLTALVAAC
+897 AWYRSDLTAIVAAC
-911 SMAATRVR
+911 SMAAKRVC
-919 ELASRFGVEVY
+919 ELATRFGTEIY
-930 LAACAELLHRNRTG
+930 LAASAELLYRNRSG
-944 LAKIVERQFDDRE
+944 LAKIIERQFDDKE
-957 SSFTDF
+957 SKFTDF

-969 GVGPWALACSMKKV
+969 GVGPWALSCSMKKI
-983 DGHRLRFDWA
+983 DGNRLLFDWS
-993 GTAPQSSH
+993 GTSPQSQH
-1001 SINFY
+1001 GINFY
-1006 LSETMFRMFIGYYL
+1006 LSETMFKMFIGYYL

-1036 LIDVHIPE
+1036 LIDVYIPE
-1044 GSVLKPVRPAPISC
+1044 GTVLKPVRPAPISC

-1067 DIVQALIGQKQDS
+1067 DIVQALIGQKHEA

-1160 PGYFRGGNAQR
+1160 PGFYRGGNAQR
-1171 TLYRFLARG
+1171 TLYRFLCRG

-1194 GLRGGKPGQR
+1194 GMKGGRPGQR
-1204 SRKVLYRRQ
+1204 SRKVLYRY
-1213 SGNTT
+1213 SKSAEN
-1218 PEILPS
+1218 PAIEVLPS
-1224 KCDHV
+1224 KCDHI
-1229 RVDPGDLLEW
+1229 RVDPDDLLEW

-1248 DPLTRPA
+1248 DPLSRPA
-1255 EKVALEARRKLVT
+1255 EKVALEVHRKLVT
-1268 VEGAR
+1268 VNGAR
-1273 RGYGVVVSPE
+1273 KGYGVVVKSDFTVDLAATE
-1283 GFAVNEAET
+1283 
-1292 DELRTQMRLERAQ
+1292 ELRNTMCVERAK
-1305 LGEEA
+1305 LGDI
-1310 PVYDRGGS
+1310 PTYDRGGS
-1318 IEELSRTAVEET
+1318 IEGLRQTCFAET
-1330 GLQAPLP
+1330 GLAPPEP
-1337 QWEMELYGPHVA
+1337 QWEIDLYGPHAGV
-1349 LEYVQNWYAQMKQ
+1349 EYVKTWYADMKRQ
-1362 QGGWALQ
+1362 NGWGI

>member
-1 MPDPPIQGYQLGV
+1 MQEATEKGYQLGV
-14 DVGGTFTDVYVFN
+14 DVGGTFTDVYVFT

-32 ARAKVPTT
+32 VRAKVPTT
-40 TPDQSIGIQQGIA
+40 IPDQSIGIQQGISKA
-53 KVRELL
+53 RELL
-59 HGQQDGWA
+59 NEQFGWS
-67 GSFQF
+67 GTFQF

-113 GLGAWLHFTPPD
+113 GLGAWLHWTPPD

-133 VQCRERMSVHG
+133 VQCKERMSVQG
-144 EPVAAVD
+144 ETVTPVDV
-151 EDALRRSLRELAVQ
+151 EDLRQSLKELARQ
-165 QQPPEAVA
+165 KPEAVA

-179 HSNDAHERLVAR
+179 HSNEAHERVVAQT
-191 VVREELGE
+191 VREELG
-199 AVAVIASADV
+199 AGIAIICSTDV
-209 LREIGEYER
+209 LREVGEYER
-218 TVTTCTNALVKPVVQ
+218 TVTTCTNTLVKPVVEK
-233 TYLRTLAATLADET
+233 YLHNLSEALATESEA
-247 DTIRVL
+247 IRVL

-260 SLALAG
+260 SLTLAS

-274 SGPAGGAKGVA
+274 SGPAGGVKGVA
-285 DVVAH
+285 DVVAR

-302 GGTSTDCALVYN
+302 GGTSTDCALIYN

-325 DNLSVRAPAVDI
+325 ESLSVRAPAVDI

-366 SPGPAC
+366 SPGPAS
-372 YAKGGRQATVT
+372 YGKGGKQATVT

-390 YLPQTL
+390 YLPKTL
-396 LGGDFQLDVQA
+396 LGGEFALDVQA
-407 AVAAVDD
+407 AITAVED
-414 IAAQMQ
+414 IANQMK
-420 LPTRQTA
+420 LPVIQTA
-427 EDIIAL
+427 EDIITII
-433 VNETMYGALRLV
+433 NETMYGALRLV
-445 SVEQGYDPRDF
+445 SVEQGYDPREF

-465 PLHGNAVGQLLGAW
+465 PLHANAVGQLLGAW

-498 KLSHELS
+498 KLRHEQS
-505 TTFIRRVS
+505 ATFIRIVS
-513 ETPVAEARGQYAVL
+513 GTTIFEAREQYQTL
-527 EQQCRHTLE
+527 EQECRDTLS
-536 RSSAAAAVWKA
+536 RTAGDLWPLSWKTA
-547 QYQADL
+547 YQADL
-553 RYKGQALTIT
+553 RYKGQALMITIELT
-563 VSLAADELQGDDSE
+563 EEDLALTTDK
-577 SWHAALRAKFD
+577 WHDVLRQKFD
-588 RQHQQLFTY
+588 QQHQQMFTY

-617 PGIDIPAVRAG
+617 PGIDIRQVGKATI
-628 DSREPPADA
+628 PPSDA
-637 LVGEQTI
+637 KIGEQNI
-644 IVQGLE
+644 IVQGEEKL
-650 QQARLWDRQRLSR
+650 ATLWDRQKISKQ
-663 EGICVSGPCIIT
+663 GIQVTGPCIIS
-675 EMDSNTLVLPGYYGQ
+675 EMDSNTLILPGYYGE
-690 IDRIGNIL
+690 IDSIGNIL
-698 ISPVDDDEEKN
+698 INPLEK
-709 QKQPREASDSH
+709 KPTAATTHTADSAK
-720 TPESAGQLVKTTPLI
+720 ELVKSTPLI
-735 STLVSAA
+735 PTLISST

-773 TTAQGQML
+773 TDREGKML

-788 ITQFLAVWHG
+788 ITQFLDVWDG
-798 SIDEGDV
+798 TIEEGDV
-805 FVTNDTYQVQGAIS
+805 FITNDTYQVQGAIS
-819 HLNDVIVLL
+819 HLNDIIAFL
-828 PIFHDHRLIGW
+828 PIFHNGQIIGF

-867 GVQIPCIKLYA
+867 GVQIPCIKLYT
-878 RGVVNADLVELL
+878 RGVMNTDLVDLL

-897 AWYRSDLTALVAAC
+897 AWYRSDLTAIVASC

-919 ELASRFGVEVY
+919 ELATRFGTEVY
-930 LAACAELLHRNRTG
+930 LAACSELLYRNRTG
-944 LAKIVERQFDDRE
+944 FAKIIERQFDDLE
-957 SSFTDF
+957 SKFTDF

-969 GVGPWALACSMKKV
+969 GVGPWALTCSMKKV
-983 DGHRLRFDWA
+983 EGNRLQFDWS
-993 GTAPQSSH
+993 GTSPQSEH

-1044 GSVLKPVRPAPISC
+1044 DQSSSLFALRQSRAELTSSVGPWTLFQ
-1058 RTHLMGRTL
+1058 TGR
-1067 DIVQALIGQKQDS
+1067 
-1080 YQAAAGFSD
+1080 
-1089 SPHFFYSGFKPSG
+1089 

-1133 KSIPTESIELNY
+1133 KSIPTEIIELNY

-1160 PGYFRGGNAQR
+1160 AGFYRGGNAQR

-1194 GLRGGKPGQR
+1194 GLKGGKPGQR
-1204 SRKVLYRRQ
+1204 SRKMLYRPR
-1213 SGNTT
+1213 T
-1218 PEILPS
+1218 
-1224 KCDHV
+1224 CDHI

-1248 DPLTRPA
+1248 EPLTRPA
-1255 EKVALEARRKLVT
+1255 EKVALEVHRKLVT

-1273 RGYGVVVSPE
+1273 IAYGTVVNDDFTVD
-1283 GFAVNEAET
+1283 AAET
-1292 DELRTQMRLERAQ
+1292 EALRAQMRMERSQ
-1305 LGEEA
+1305 VSESSI
-1310 PVYDRGGS
+1310 YDRGGS
-1318 IEELSRTAVEET
+1318 LEQLRETCLQET
-1330 GLQAPLP
+1330 GLDAPLP
-1337 QWEMELYGPHVA
+1337 QWETEIYGPHA
-1349 LEYVQNWYAQMKQ
+1349 GLEYVQDWFNGMRSRK
-1362 QGGWALQ
+1362 GWELN

>member
-1 MPDPPIQGYQLGV
+1 MGDMQANQGYQLGV
-14 DVGGTFTDVYVFN
+14 DVGGTFTDVYVFT
-27 PHGQT
+27 PHGET
-32 ARAKVPTT
+32 VRAKVPTT
-40 TPDQSIGIQQGIA
+40 VEDQSIGITNGILKA
-53 KVRELL
+53 RRLL
-59 HGQQDGWA
+59 QEKFGWS
-67 GSFQF
+67 GKFQF
-72 IHHGTTTATNAVLE
+72 MHHGTTTATNAVLE

-113 GLGAWLHFTPPD
+113 GLGAWLNFTPPE

-133 VQCRERMSVHG
+133 VQCKERMSVHG
-144 EPVAAVD
+144 EPVTDVD
-151 EDALRRSLRELAVQ
+151 IKDLRQSLRELARQ
-165 QQPPEAVA
+165 DPEAVA

-179 HSNDAHERLVAR
+179 HSNDAHEKIVKET
-191 VVREELGE
+191 VREVLGE
-199 AVAVIASADV
+199 DVSIVCSAEV
-209 LREIGEYER
+209 LREVGEYER
-218 TVTTCTNALVKPVVQ
+218 TVTTCTNTLVKPVVQ
-233 TYLRTLAATLADET
+233 NYLRNLSDGLAEHT

-260 SLALAG
+260 SLNLAS

-274 SGPAGGAKGVA
+274 SGPAGGVKGVA
-285 DVVAH
+285 DVVTR

-302 GGTSTDCALVYN
+302 GGTSTDCAVIYK

-325 DNLSVRAPAVDI
+325 GDLSVRAPAVDV
-337 KTVGAGGGSITTYME
+337 KTVGAGGGSITSYME

-366 SPGPAC
+366 QPGPAC
-372 YAKGGRQATVT
+372 YGKGGRQATVT

-390 YLPQTL
+390 YLPKTL
-396 LGGDFQLDVQA
+396 LGGEFELDVNAAMA
-407 AVAAVDD
+407 AVTD
-414 IAAQMQ
+414 IADQMK
-420 LPTRQTA
+420 LPVMQTA
-427 EDIIAL
+427 EDIITII
-433 VNETMYGALRLV
+433 NETMYGALRLV
-445 SVEQGYDPRDF
+445 SVEQGYDPREF

-465 PLHGNAVGQLLGAW
+465 PLHANAVGQLLGAW

-498 KLSHELS
+498 KLRHEQS
-505 TTFIRRVS
+505 TTFIHLVS
-513 ETPVAEARGQYAVL
+513 ETTVDEIRKHYDLL
-527 EQQCRHTLE
+527 EQQGRETLQ
-536 RSSAAAAVWKA
+536 RSAGDSWPVTWKA

-563 VSLAADELQGDDSE
+563 IDLDVNDLSLDTAKLHDL
-577 SWHAALRAKFD
+577 LRQKFD
-588 RQHQQLFTY
+588 RQHQQMFTY
-597 CLPDFELELMRLGV
+597 CLADFELELMRLGV
-611 VLEDAS
+611 VLEDSS
-617 PGIDIPAVRAG
+617 PSIEIPEVSKSMTT
-628 DSREPPADA
+628 DPPPGAKI
-637 LVGEQTI
+637 GEQSI
-644 IVQGLE
+644 VVQGKE
-650 QQARLWDRQRLSR
+650 QLATLWDRQKITQQ
-663 EGICVSGPCIIT
+663 GVKVQGPCIIS
-675 EMDSNTLVLPGYYGQ
+675 EMDSNTLILPGYYGE
-690 IDRIGNIL
+690 IDNIGNIL
-698 ISPVDDDEEKN
+698 INPLEERPVVGTDHTAEKAA
-709 QKQPREASDSH
+709 E
-720 TPESAGQLVKTTPLI
+720 LIKTTPAIPTLI
-735 STLVSAA
+735 SST

-748 EMDKMMLRCS
+748 EMDTMMLRCS

-773 TTAQGQML
+773 TNAEGKML

-788 ITQFLAVWHG
+788 ITEFLKIWTG
-798 SIDEGDV
+798 TIEEGDV

-819 HLNDVIVLL
+819 HLNDVIVFM
-828 PIFHDHRLIGW
+828 PIFHEHRLIGY

-878 RGVVNADLVELL
+878 QGVMNNDLVELL

-897 AWYRSDLTALVAAC
+897 AWYRSDLTAIVASC

-919 ELASRFGVEVY
+919 ELATRFGREVY
-930 LAACAELLHRNRTG
+930 LASCDELLYRNRSG
-944 LAKIVERQFDDRE
+944 FAKIVQRQFDDKK
-957 SSFTDF
+957 SVFTDF

-969 GVGPWALACSMKKV
+969 GVGPWALRCSMEKI
-983 DGHRLRFDWA
+983 DGERLRFDWN
-993 GTAPQSSH
+993 GSSPQSQH
-1001 SINFY
+1001 GINFY
-1006 LSETMFRMFIGYYL
+1006 LSETMFKMFIGYYL
-1020 IAAAAPGTVI
+1020 LAAAAPGTVI

-1036 LIDVHIPE
+1036 LIDVSIPR

-1067 DIVQALIGQKQDS
+1067 DIVQALIGQKDDA

-1089 SPHFFYSGFKPSG
+1089 SPHFFYSGFKPTG

-1160 PGYFRGGNAQR
+1160 PGFFRGGNAQR

-1194 GLRGGKPGQR
+1194 GLKGGKPGQR
-1204 SRKVLYRRQ
+1204 SRKVLYRYSQ
-1213 SGNTT
+1213 SAENPPT
-1218 PEILPS
+1218 EILPS
-1224 KCDHV
+1224 KCDHI

-1239 VTWGGGGLG
+1239 ITWGGGGLG

-1255 EKVALEARRKLVT
+1255 EKVALEVRRKLVT
-1268 VEGAR
+1268 VDGAR
-1273 RGYGVVVSPE
+1273 KGYGVVLNSDLGVSQ
-1283 GFAVNEAET
+1283 NETE
-1292 DELRTQMRLERAQ
+1292 DLRAQMRLEQAR
-1305 LGEEA
+1305 LEE
-1310 PVYDRGGS
+1310 PPTYDRGGD
-1318 IEELSRTAVEET
+1318 IEALRQTCLQET
-1330 GLQAPLP
+1330 GLEPPVP
-1337 QWEMELYGPHVA
+1337 QWETDLYGPHCA
-1349 LEYVQNWYAQMKQ
+1349 LKYVKDWYEEMRIQK
-1362 QGGWALQ
+1362 GWKLE